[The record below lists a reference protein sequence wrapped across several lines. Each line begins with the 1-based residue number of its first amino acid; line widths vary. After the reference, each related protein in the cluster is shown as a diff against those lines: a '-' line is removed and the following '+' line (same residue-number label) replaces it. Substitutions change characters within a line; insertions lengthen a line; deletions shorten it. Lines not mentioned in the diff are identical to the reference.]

1 MAEKSFKRKLAAILS
16 ADVEGYS
23 RLMGDDEDATIRTLT
38 SYRELMSTLIQKHRG
53 RVVDSPGDNLLAEF
67 LSVVDAVRCAVE
79 IQEELR
85 VRNAELPENRRMQFR
100 IGINLGD
107 VVQEGERIYGDGV
120 NVAARIE
127 GLTEGGG
134 ICISRTVFD
143 QVESKIG
150 LAFEYLG
157 EQAVKNIKKPVRVYR
172 VKMESSISD
181 FEMSVELP
189 LPDKPSIAV
198 LPFVNMS
205 GDPEQEY
212 FSDGITEEIITG
224 ISKVPHLF
232 VIARTS
238 SFTYKGK
245 SVKVQQVSSELGV
258 RYVLEGSVRKAGE
271 RLRITAQLVDAATGQ
286 HLWAERYDGIL
297 KDVFALQDEITLKIL
312 NALQVKLTAGE
323 QAQLWSKGTANLNAY
338 LKYLQAREHVYQMNQ
353 EKNVLGR
360 QMLEEVVRLDP
371 NYAMA
376 YMTLAHTHALD
387 ISYGTSRSSK
397 ESLKRALELVNKA
410 IELDDSLAEAHS
422 ILGFISMMKRQH
434 KKAISEGKRSVTI
447 NPNSAYSHNRL
458 GLFLRYAGRYE
469 EALSSVLKAIRL
481 NPFPPGYYFHQLGM
495 VYCMMERYEEAIGAC
510 KEGIR
515 REPNNIFAHSSLA
528 VIYILSGREQD
539 ARMEAAEVL
548 RIDPN
553 FSLSRHSEAIVY
565 KNQADTARV
574 IEALRKAGL
583 K

>member
-1 MAEKSFKRKLAAILS
+1 MAEESFKRKLTAILS
-16 ADVEGYS
+16 SDVEGYS
-23 RLMGDDEDATIRTLT
+23 RLMGEDEDATIRTLT

-85 VRNAELPENRRMQFR
+85 LRNAELLENRRMQFR

-134 ICISRTVFD
+134 ICISGTSFD

-150 LAFEYLG
+150 LKFEYLG

-181 FEMSVELP
+181 FGMSVELP

-205 GDPEQEY
+205 LDPEQEY

-238 SFTYKGK
+238 TFTYKGK
-245 SVKVQQVSSELGV
+245 SVKVQQVGSELGV
-258 RYVLEGSVRKAGE
+258 RYVLEGSIRKAGE
-271 RLRITAQLVDAATGQ
+271 RVRITAQLVDAATGQ

-297 KDVFALQDEITLKIL
+297 KNVFALQDEITLKIL
-312 NALQVKLTAGE
+312 NALQVKLTVGE
-323 QAQLWSKGTANLNAY
+323 QAQLWSKGTDNLKAY
-338 LKYLQAREHVYQMNQ
+338 LKYLQARDHVYQLNQ

-360 QMLEEVVRLDP
+360 QMLEEVIRLDP
-371 NYAMA
+371 NYAVA
-376 YMTLAHTHALD
+376 YMTLAHTHTFD
-387 ISYGTSRSSK
+387 IYYGTCKSLK
-397 ESLKRALELVNKA
+397 ESLKRALDLVEKA
-410 IELDDSLAEAHS
+410 IELDDSLAEAHG
-422 ILGFISMMKRQH
+422 ILGCIYQLKRQH
-434 KKAISEGKRSVTI
+434 KKAIAEGRRAVAI

-469 EALSSVLKAIRL
+469 EALSYSLKAIRL
-481 NPFPPGYYFHQLGM
+481 NPFPPGHYFHQLGM
-495 VYCMMERYEEAIGAC
+495 VYCMMERYEEAIAAC

-528 VIYILSGREQD
+528 IIYILSGREQD
-539 ARMEAAEVL
+539 ARMEATEVL

-553 FSLSRHSEAIVY
+553 FSLSRHSEALTY

>member
-1 MAEKSFKRKLAAILS
+1 MDAEGIKRKLTAIFS
-16 ADVEGYS
+16 ADVKGYS
-23 RLMGDDEDATIRTLT
+23 RLMGDDEETTVRTITA
-38 SYRELMSTLIQKHRG
+38 YREVMRGLIQGQNG
-53 RVVDSPGDNLLAEF
+53 RVVDAKGDNLLAEF
-67 LSVVDAVRCAVE
+67 PSVVDAVRCAVD
-79 IQEELR
+79 IQKELG
-85 VRNAELPENRRMQFR
+85 VKNSDLPEHRKMEFR

-107 VVQEGERIYGDGV
+107 VIEEKESIYGDGV

-127 GLTEGGG
+127 GLAAGGG
-134 ICISRTVFD
+134 ICISGTAFD

-150 LAFEYLG
+150 LEFEYLG

-181 FEMSVELP
+181 FGMSVELP

-238 SFTYKGK
+238 TFTYKDK
-245 SVKVQQVSSELGV
+245 SVKVQQVGSELGV

-271 RLRITAQLVDAATGQ
+271 RLRITAQLVDAATGE

-323 QAQLWSKGTANLNAY
+323 QAQLWSKGTDNLKAY

-353 EKNVLGR
+353 ENNVLGR
-360 QMLEEVVRLDP
+360 QMLEEVIRLDP

-387 ISYGTSRSSK
+387 ISYGTYKSLK
-397 ESLKRALELVNKA
+397 ESLKRALDLVEKA
-410 IELDDSLAEAHS
+410 IDLDGSLAEAHS
-422 ILGFISMMKRQH
+422 ILGFIYQLKRQH
-434 KKAISEGKRSVTI
+434 KKAIAEGKRAVGI
-447 NPNSAYSHNRL
+447 NPNSANSHARL
-458 GLFLRYAGRYE
+458 GLFLRYAGRFE

-481 NPFPPGYYFHQLGM
+481 NPFPPGYYFYQLGM
-495 VYCMMERYEEAIGAC
+495 VYCMMERYEEAIAAC

-515 REPNNIFAHSSLA
+515 REPNNIFAHTSLA
-528 VIYILSGREQD
+528 IIYILSVREQD
-539 ARMEAAEVL
+539 ARREAAEVL

-553 FSLSRHSEAIVY
+553 FSINRHSESLTY
-565 KNQADTARV
+565 KNQADATRL

>member
-1 MAEKSFKRKLAAILS
+1 MAEESFKRKLTAILS
-16 ADVEGYS
+16 SDVEGYS
-23 RLMGDDEDATIRTLT
+23 RLMGEDEDATIRTLT
-38 SYRELMSTLIQKHRG
+38 SYRELMSTLIKKHRG

-79 IQEELR
+79 IQEELKL
-85 VRNAELPENRRMQFR
+85 RNAELLENRRMQFR

-107 VVQEGERIYGDGV
+107 VVQEGKRIYGDGI

-127 GLTEGGG
+127 SLTEGGG
-134 ICISRTVFD
+134 ICISGTAFD

-150 LAFEYLG
+150 IKFEYLG

-172 VKMESSISD
+172 VKTESSISD
-181 FEMSVELP
+181 FGMSVEIP

-205 GDPEQEY
+205 LDPEQEY

-238 SFTYKGK
+238 TFSYKGK
-245 SVKVQQVSSELGV
+245 SVKVQQVGRELGV
-258 RYVLEGSVRKAGE
+258 RYVLEGSIRKAGE

-297 KDVFALQDEITLKIL
+297 KDVFSLQDEITLKIL
-312 NALQVKLTAGE
+312 NALQVKLTLGE
-323 QAQLWSKGTANLNAY
+323 QAQLWSKGTDNLNAY
-338 LKYLQAREHVYQMNQ
+338 LKYLQAREYVYQMNQ

-360 QMLEEVVRLDP
+360 QMLEEVIRLDP

-397 ESLKRALELVNKA
+397 GSLKRAFELVKKA
-410 IELDDSLAEAHS
+410 IELDDSLAEAHG
-422 ILGFISMMKRQH
+422 ILGFIYLMKRQH
-434 KKAISEGKRSVTI
+434 NKAIAEGRRAVAI
-447 NPNSAYSHNRL
+447 NPNSAHSHCRL
-458 GLFLRYAGRYE
+458 GFLLRYAGRYE
-469 EALSSVLKAIRL
+469 EALSSTLKAIRL
-481 NPFPPGYYFHQLGM
+481 NPFPPGHYFHQLGM
-495 VYCMMERYEEAIGAC
+495 VYCMMERYEEAIVAC

-528 VIYILSGREQD
+528 IIYILSGRKQD

-548 RIDPN
+548 RIDPD
-553 FSLSRHSEAIVY
+553 FSLGRHSEALTY
-565 KNQADTARV
+565 KNQADTVRV